1 MKRWTLRL
9 AILSAS
15 LLASCDAF
23 FETNLFKDAGLGQL
37 KVPSAS
43 SLSSASLSE
52 LESYAESSAF
62 FEELEDDADKQD
74 AVVANLE
81 DQYATSAD
89 PGTVQGAASLC
100 AEVLLKTSG
109 AFDLVN
115 GVFDAA
121 DEIVGLDFDAMTS
134 DDITTFVE
142 AALPAE
148 ILEDE
153 ASFKEAIQALLQ
165 ADEAYDALGTSILG
179 AGGTAS
185 GVDPTLSVQGAIVA
199 ALVDGVPGGSDAAK
213 ADALWAALQG
223 TALPSYTAPD
233 FGSSTSLGAIV
244 DAADIDLTK
253 YGIEE

>member
-9 AILSAS
+9 ALLSAS

-23 FETNLFKDAGLGQL
+23 FETNPFKDAGLGQL

-62 FEELEDDADKQD
+62 FEELKDNADKQD

-81 DQYATSAD
+81 DQYATSSD
-89 PGTVQGAASLC
+89 PATVQGAAALC

-115 GVFDAA
+115 GVFAAA
-121 DEIVGLDFDAMTS
+121 DEIAGIDFDAMSST
-134 DDITTFVE
+134 DITTFVE

-153 ASFKEAIQALLQ
+153 ASFKEAILALLR
-165 ADEAYDALGTSILG
+165 ADEAYDALGTSIG
-179 AGGTAS
+179 ADGLS

-199 ALVDGVPGGSDAAK
+199 ALVDGVPGASDTAK

-233 FGSSTSLGAIV
+233 FGSSTPLGAIV
-244 DAADIDLTK
+244 DAAGIDLGE
-253 YGIEE
+253 YGV